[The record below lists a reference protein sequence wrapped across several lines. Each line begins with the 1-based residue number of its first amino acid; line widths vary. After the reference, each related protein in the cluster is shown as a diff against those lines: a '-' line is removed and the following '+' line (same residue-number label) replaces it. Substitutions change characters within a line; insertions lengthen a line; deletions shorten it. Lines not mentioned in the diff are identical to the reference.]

1 MSKKKSVTNPP
12 ANTPSQQEN
21 ATFNRREFLQASV
34 SATALGGT
42 ALGTTALGTAALAG
56 LPGLANAESEIAMLS
71 ESSTPTTKTDLIAGQ
86 DPTDSSF
93 PIDTWAEPWVWRPSM
108 WPNQQLHL
116 NLVENGAPFAVTG
129 AGFENLRPLLFSY
142 NGITPGPTIRM
153 NGDETLSVELRNLL
167 GRNEGETV
175 VGPFPALGPL
185 PPGVDAADVPQ
196 AASPDWCLGEHTN
209 GVHAVHTTNL
219 HTHGLHVRPGE
230 NPDGTQ
236 SDNIILRVMPQAD
249 FIARENSD
257 DPSCVFLRFNE
268 QVGSA
273 TYEFRLGN
281 IGPDD
286 APHPPGTHWYHPH
299 CHGATHNQVAS
310 GMAGFLIIEG
320 DVDQALNE
328 QLAGVSDPDPQT
340 PTGPYDYRE
349 RLVLIQQVNPSNTAV
364 DPDAPGGT
372 RTAAT
377 FPTVNGSYQP
387 KLLAMR
393 PGAVERWRILNGSV
407 DGRGYIRVAVLKGD
421 YTLCSNGQLGI
432 QTDAET
438 CVPLSTQDFE
448 ALKLPIHQLAMDGV
462 TLVRQTETGDAEYMI
477 KDLNFTAAPNPL
489 DLTPND
495 TVQDRIDKIS
505 ACYAN
510 AENARAAYNRP
521 NEVLLAPANRTDLLF
536 QAPSLAEG
544 EDYAVYTLVAQFD
557 ILHNESYEKGLRQ
570 RAGSGNNALPSWPGD
585 VIVALIVVKGDAVD
599 GEPIDLSALSLP
611 PVPAYLQPVSNDEL
625 RVDSAAEAA
634 AREIEEGSYR
644 TRTITYSGWGN
655 NDFPIIDVSRR
666 FIRRNPDLRNVY
678 YGPINPGD
686 SKMVLLPPNL
696 RTMAIDG
703 FKFDPSNSEYPR
715 MLLGSAEEWVVY
727 NNSLSLWYNTLD
739 SDWSGHVR
747 GEPVDRATAQ
757 ARGLDFISTTTVDH
771 PFHIHTNPF
780 WLSRHEVT
788 LADGS
793 LVNILDEPRWQD
805 VVWVPRNRGRAV
817 FRSRFPDYVGQ
828 YVNHCHIL
836 LHEDNGMMQL
846 VEVVAAASRSN
857 YVARDQVTEPGMDSA
872 QVTEIYNRNSLGEV
886 FTQNASFID
895 PNPNTGQVYPGFE
908 PKR

>member
-1 MSKKKSVTNPP
+1 M
-12 ANTPSQQEN
+12 
-21 ATFNRREFLQASV
+21 
-34 SATALGGT
+34 
-42 ALGTTALGTAALAG
+42 
-56 LPGLANAESEIAMLS
+56 
-71 ESSTPTTKTDLIAGQ
+71 
-86 DPTDSSF
+86 
-93 PIDTWAEPWVWRPSM
+93 
-108 WPNQQLHL
+108 
-116 NLVENGAPFAVTG
+116 
-129 AGFENLRPLLFSY
+129 
-142 NGITPGPTIRM
+142 
-153 NGDETLSVELRNLL
+153 
-167 GRNEGETV
+167 
-175 VGPFPALGPL
+175 
-185 PPGVDAADVPQ
+185 
-196 AASPDWCLGEHTN
+196 
-209 GVHAVHTTNL
+209 
-219 HTHGLHVRPGE
+219 
-230 NPDGTQ
+230 
-236 SDNIILRVMPQAD
+236 
-249 FIARENSD
+249 
-257 DPSCVFLRFNE
+257 
-268 QVGSA
+268 
-273 TYEFRLGN
+273 
-281 IGPDD
+281 
-286 APHPPGTHWYHPH
+286 
-299 CHGATHNQVAS
+299 
-310 GMAGFLIIEG
+310 
-320 DVDQALNE
+320 
-328 QLAGVSDPDPQT
+328 
-340 PTGPYDYRE
+340 
-349 RLVLIQQVNPSNTAV
+349 
-364 DPDAPGGT
+364 
-372 RTAAT
+372 
-377 FPTVNGSYQP
+377 
-387 KLLAMR
+387 
-393 PGAVERWRILNGSV
+393 
-407 DGRGYIRVAVLKGD
+407 
-421 YTLCSNGQLGI
+421 
-432 QTDAET
+432 
-438 CVPLSTQDFE
+438 
-448 ALKLPIHQLAMDGV
+448 
-462 TLVRQTETGDAEYMI
+462 
-477 KDLNFTAAPNPL
+477 
-489 DLTPND
+489 
-495 TVQDRIDKIS
+495 
-505 ACYAN
+505 
-510 AENARAAYNRP
+510 
-521 NEVLLAPANRTDLLF
+521 
-536 QAPSLAEG
+536 
-544 EDYAVYTLVAQFD
+544 
-557 ILHNESYEKGLRQ
+557 
-570 RAGSGNNALPSWPGD
+570 
-585 VIVALIVVKGDAVD
+585 IVVKGDAVD